1 MGLFDGVMGK
11 KGKNEDIMLELRDGG
26 YVLKN
31 HRARVPSINKVCVFF
46 NLPAPIPGESE
57 VLKDLIK
64 EQGVAD
70 RLAEGALIITAYEAI
85 PDIDEYLRTQEMPES
100 LNAFIMTRAMLK
112 GLARS
117 QAEMGKLAVNPFDV
131 KGVKGVLVL
140 KEA

>member
-1 MGLFDGVMGK
+1 MKGN
-11 KGKNEDIMLELRDGG
+11 KGKNEDILLEPCGGG

-31 HRARVPSINKVCVFF
+31 YRARAPNINKVCVFF
-46 NLPAPIPGESE
+46 NSLTPIAGEPE

-64 EQGVAD
+64 EYGLAD
-70 RLAEGALIITAYEAI
+70 RLAEGTLITTAYETI
-85 PDIDEYLRTQEMPES
+85 PDIGEYITVREMPES
-100 LNAFIMTRAMLK
+100 LNAFLMARAMMN

-117 QAEMGKLAVNPFDV
+117 QAEMSKLAVNPFDV